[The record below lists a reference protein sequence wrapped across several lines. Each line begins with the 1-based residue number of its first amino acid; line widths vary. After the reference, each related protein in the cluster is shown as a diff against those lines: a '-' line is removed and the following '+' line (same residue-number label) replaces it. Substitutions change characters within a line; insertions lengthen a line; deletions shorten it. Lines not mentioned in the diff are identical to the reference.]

1 MAQVEQSTRH
11 RDHPVRELLNGRDVE
26 RHELEM
32 SALRE
37 ENSELRKLVI
47 HLSKLVIRNV
57 LAQEP

>member
-1 MAQVEQSTRH
+1 MAQVEPSARH
-11 RDHPVRELLNGRDVE
+11 RDHPVRDLLDGRDAE
-26 RHELEM
+26 RHALEM

-57 LAQEP
+57 LAQEQ

>member
-1 MAQVEQSTRH
+1 MVHVQSARH
-11 RDHPVRELLNGRDVE
+11 REHPGRELLNRPDAE
-26 RHELEM
+26 RQQLEM

-57 LAQEP
+57 LEH